1 MNIEDLESARV
12 DFLFAELI
20 VRTALES
27 DLAERFAAD
36 RGAVLTEFGIPSQY
50 DASARTGRLVVEDLG
65 GPSVATLFCC
75 GTTCLVPQLPRVR

>member
-1 MNIEDLESARV
+1 MNIENLEGARV

-20 VRTALES
+20 ARTALET

-50 DASARTGRLVVEDLG
+50 DGTSRRGRLVVEDLG
-65 GPSVATLFCC
+65 GTSVATLFCC
-75 GTTCLVPQLPRVR
+75 GTTCLVPQLPRMR